1 VPVHSI
7 IPMRATLHGAF
18 SRNATPILTIESGD
32 TVVFQ
37 TLDAG
42 WNLGALWA
50 GYPPDKERKFE
61 PRDPVLDNGHC
72 LCGPIQISGAKSGM
86 TLEIRIGEI
95 VPGGWGWTAGGGWP
109 CEVNERLGMVE
120 STVTL
125 EWNIDA
131 TEMKARNQYGHE
143 VSLRPFLGVMGMPTD
158 EEGLLPTPPPRRTG
172 GNLDCKELI
181 SGTTLFLPIEVDGGL
196 FSAGDGHGVQG
207 DGEVSVTA
215 LECPMERAELTFYLR
230 PDITLKMPR
239 ARTPEGWLA
248 FGLHPDLNEAAYIA
262 LEGILD
268 LMTEQYELDRLQA
281 VALASL
287 TVDLRITQIV
297 NGVKG
302 VHAVLPN
309 NAVRNLKPRQ
319 QC

>member
-1 VPVHSI
+1 
-7 IPMRATLHGAF
+7 
-18 SRNATPILTIESGD
+18 
-32 TVVFQ
+32 
-37 TLDAG
+37 
-42 WNLGALWA
+42 
-50 GYPPDKERKFE
+50 
-61 PRDPVLDNGHC
+61 
-72 LCGPIQISGAKSGM
+72 
-86 TLEIRIGEI
+86 
-95 VPGGWGWTAGGGWP
+95 
-109 CEVNERLGMVE
+109 
-120 STVTL
+120 
-125 EWNIDA
+125 
-131 TEMKARNQYGHE
+131 
-143 VSLRPFLGVMGMPTD
+143 
-158 EEGLLPTPPPRRTG
+158 
-172 GNLDCKELI
+172 
-181 SGTTLFLPIEVDGGL
+181 
-196 FSAGDGHGVQG
+196 
-207 DGEVSVTA
+207 
-215 LECPMERAELTFYLR
+215 MERAELTFYLR